1 MLTQID
7 GILGQR
13 GMSSP
18 IQWSTP
24 AAACGRAALLI
35 AEHRGG
41 TREIV
46 RNPHLT
52 KDWAAFAVRTPN
64 LLAAV
69 QAVLGPDIAV
79 ENTFLVV
86 KWPGREFEIP
96 WHQDGIDARLELH
109 PDRSVSAWL
118 AITDATA
125 ANGGLSVAPGSH
137 RLGYLPVQKEPANG
151 AERGRADQAH
161 GFTPETTIPVPL
173 RAGCAVLMDSRLV
186 HRSGTNT
193 SDGARIGLNVRY
205 TAPGGILRRDPQ
217 SPSVVPISGTGWKS
231 SRTRERRAPL

>member
-1 MLTQID
+1 MPALTQVD
-7 GILGQR
+7 GILGPR
-13 GMSSP
+13 AVSSS

-24 AAACGRAALLI
+24 GVARGRAPLLT
-35 AEHRGG
+35 AAHRD
-41 TREIV
+41 REIV

-52 KDWAAFAVRTPN
+52 EDWAEYAVRSPN

-69 QAVLGPDIAV
+69 QAVLGPDVAV

-86 KWPGREFEIP
+86 KWPGKAFDIP
-96 WHQDGIDARLELH
+96 WHQDGIDAHLELH
-109 PDRSVSAWL
+109 PERSVSAWL
-118 AITDATA
+118 AVTDTTV
-125 ANGGLSVAPGSH
+125 ANGCLEVAPGSQ
-137 RLGYLPVQKEPANG
+137 RLGYLPVEKEPTNC

-205 TAPGGILRRDPQ
+205 TAPDGILRRDAT
-217 SPSVVPISGTGWKS
+217 SPSIVPISGTGW
-231 SRTRERRAPL
+231 

>member
-1 MLTQID
+1 MLTQVD
-7 GILGQR
+7 GILGRR

-18 IQWSTP
+18 IDWSMP
-24 AAACGRAALLI
+24 GAARYRAALLV
-35 AEHRGG
+35 AEHRGQ
-41 TREIV
+41 EIV
-46 RNPHLT
+46 RNPHLSE
-52 KDWAAFAVRTPN
+52 DWTEFAVRSPH

-86 KWPGREFEIP
+86 KWPGRSFEIP
-96 WHQDGIDARLELH
+96 WHQDGTGAYLELH
-109 PDRSVSAWL
+109 PERSVSAWL
-118 AITDATA
+118 AVTEATV
-125 ANGGLSVAPGSH
+125 ANGCLEVAPGSQSA
-137 RLGYLPVQKEPANG
+137 GYLPVEKEAATG

-193 SDGARIGLNVRY
+193 SSGARVGLNVRY
-205 TAPGGILRRDPQ
+205 TAPDGIIRRDPT
-217 SPSVVPISGTGWKS
+217 SPSVVPIRGTGW
-231 SRTRERRAPL
+231 